1 MGAGTVALL
10 VALVPLVPVLVFT
23 VDSGGLGS
31 VAVLVLL
38 VVQDGAYVGTAL
50 FFASLRKARP
60 RAWHFGLR
68 ATPALRTILI
78 VVGVTLAVFAFE
90 LGYVELLGVDEGN
103 ADDLTSGTG
112 WLSAVA
118 VSLAVI
124 VVAPVT
130 EEIFFRGFFYR
141 ALRNRMRARWAAPLN
156 GLIFGSLHYGGVNSV
171 ETLPVIM
178 VFGLAVCLVYEYTGS
193 IFACISVHAAF
204 NTLATVGTDAGYAA
218 PLAVGLA
225 VFAGCVLVPRRL
237 GPAPSAFAGHA

>member
-10 VALVPLVPVLVFT
+10 VALVPLVPVLAFSL
-23 VDSGGLGS
+23 DSGAMGA
-31 VAVLVLL
+31 VAILVLL
-38 VVQDGAYVGTAL
+38 VVQDGAYLGTAL
-50 FFASLRKARP
+50 FFASLRRARP

-68 ATPALRTILI
+68 ATPARRTVLI
-78 VVGVTLAVFAFE
+78 AVGVTLAVFAFE
-90 LGYVELLGVDEGN
+90 LGYIELLGVDEGN
-103 ADDLTSGTG
+103 ADDLTGG
-112 WLSAVA
+112 PGFFSALA

-156 GLIFGSLHYGGVNSV
+156 GLIFGSLHYSGVNTV

-178 VFGLAVCLVYEYTGS
+178 VFGLAVCLVYEHTGS

-204 NTLATVGTDAGYAA
+204 NTLATVGTDPGYAV
-218 PLAVGLA
+218 PIAVGLC
-225 VFAGCVLVPRRL
+225 VFAGCLLVPRRL